1 MRMNTINPVQILATF
16 FSPIS
21 PSHIH
26 PILVNFTAALVPA
39 SIGSDILGRL
49 LKKNS
54 LHDAAWWMLLYAALI
69 TPFTVVAGLLWK
81 PSVAEMLPKEMLMTH
96 QWLGISLAALF
107 IILAVWRWSLFS
119 RRTGPTYTYLGFAIL
134 VLAGLM
140 YQGNL
145 GGTMLLGP

>member
-1 MRMNTINPVQILATF
+1 MSAINDIQILATF

-39 SIGSDILGRL
+39 SIGSDLLGRL

-54 LHDAAWWMLLYAALI
+54 LHDAAWWMLLYAAAI
-69 TPFTVVAGLLWK
+69 TPFTAVAGLLWK
-81 PSVAEMLPKEMLMTH
+81 PSVEEMLPKRMLMTH
-96 QWLGISLAALF
+96 QWLGISLATLF
-107 IILAVWRWSLFS
+107 IILALWRWSLYS
-119 RRTGPTYTYLGFAIL
+119 RKTVPTYAYLGFAIL

-140 YQGNL
+140 YQGDL

>member
-1 MRMNTINPVQILATF
+1 MSVIDHGQLFAMF

-26 PILVNFTAALVPA
+26 PILVNFTAALIPA
-39 SIGSDILGRL
+39 SIASDVLGRL
-49 LKKNS
+49 LKKQS
-54 LHDAAWWMLLYAALI
+54 LHDAAWWMLLYAAAI
-69 TPFTVVAGLLWK
+69 TPFTAVAGLLWK
-81 PSVAEMLPKEMLMTH
+81 PSVAEMLPREMLLTH
-96 QWLGISLAALF
+96 QWLGISLATLF
-107 IILAVWRWSLFS
+107 IILALWRRAFYA
-119 RRTGPTYTYLGFAIL
+119 RQAGPTTGYLVFGLL

>member
-1 MRMNTINPVQILATF
+1 MSVVYQIQLLATF

-39 SIGSDILGRL
+39 SIASDVLGRFY
-49 LKKNS
+49 KKQS

-69 TPFTVVAGLLWK
+69 TPFTAIAGLLWK
-81 PSVAEMLPKEMLMTH
+81 PSVADMLPKQMLLTH
-96 QWLGISLAALF
+96 QWLGISLTVLF
-107 IILAVWRWSLFS
+107 IILALW
-119 RRTGPTYTYLGFAIL
+119 RRTIYARKTAPTYAYLGFGIL
-134 VLAGLM
+134 VLAGLIF
-140 YQGNL
+140 QGNL